1 MNDPLKDILERC
13 VIVLLGSFNPA
24 IFQPEWFLK
33 HSIVPEEE
41 IEGLTAE
48 PNIKEIPEIGL
59 KLEYGQSFFVTNDQ
73 SVINFKTFTMRTLRD
88 KLEIISKDKDSY
100 TLISNFLRK
109 LFRILEETPLKAYGI
124 NFNEHYRFDENYDQI
139 FNKFFSKNEN
149 LHSFFGQELTC
160 GFTLKTKQ
168 ANSILAFTMQP
179 SDNLKDGVCL
189 KANFHYDISE
199 SGVESLVNDFKNNFQ
214 LATEFFK
221 KTISENF
228 GVITE
233 YLSTNGELKKCKPEN

>member
-1 MNDPLKDILERC
+1 MNDPLNDILERC

-41 IEGLTAE
+41 IEGLTAA

-73 SVINFKTFTMRTLRD
+73 AVINFKTFTMRTLRD
-88 KLEIISKDKDSY
+88 KLEIISKDKNSF
-100 TLISNFLRK
+100 TLISNFIKK
-109 LFRILEETPLKAYGI
+109 LFKILEETPLKAYGI

-149 LHSFFGQELTC
+149 LRSFFGQELIC

-168 ANSILAFTMQP
+168 ANSILTLTMRP
-179 SDNLKDGVCL
+179 SDKLKDGVYL
-189 KANFHYDISE
+189 KANFHYDISD
-199 SGVESLVNDFKNNFQ
+199 SGVESLVNDFKNNFG

-221 KTISENF
+221 QTISKKF
-228 GVITE
+228 GQITE
-233 YLSTNGELKKCKPEN
+233 YVSQNGELKKCKP

>member
-1 MNDPLKDILERC
+1 MNDPLNDILERC

-48 PNIKEIPEIGL
+48 RNIKEIPEIGL

-73 SVINFKTFTMRTLRD
+73 SFINFKTFTMKTLRD
-88 KLEIISKDKDSY
+88 KLEIISKDKNSY

-124 NFNEHYRFDENYDQI
+124 NFNEHYRFDENYDQT
-139 FNKFFSKNEN
+139 FNRFFSKNEN
-149 LHSFFGQELTC
+149 LNSFFGQKLTC
-160 GFTLKTKQ
+160 GFSLKTEQ
-168 ANSILAFTMQP
+168 ANSTLTFTMRP
-179 SDNLKDGVCL
+179 SERLKDGVYF
-189 KANFHYDISE
+189 KANFHYDISD
-199 SGVESLVNDFKNNFQ
+199 SGVASLVDDFKNNFR

-221 KTISENF
+221 QTISENF
-228 GVITE
+228 GQIAE
-233 YLSTNGELKKCKPEN
+233 YVSQNGELKKCKP

>member
-1 MNDPLKDILERC
+1 MNDPLNDLLERC

-33 HSIVPEEE
+33 HSIIPEEE

-48 PNIKEIPEIGL
+48 PNIKEIPGTDL
-59 KLEYGQSFFVTNDQ
+59 KLEYGQFFFVTNDRAD
-73 SVINFKTFTMRTLRD
+73 INFKTFIMRTLRN
-88 KLEIISKDKDSY
+88 KLEIISKDKSSFN
-100 TLISNFLRK
+100 LISNFLRK
-109 LFRILEETPLKAYGI
+109 LFKILEETPLKAYGI
-124 NFNEHYRFDENYDQI
+124 NFNEHYKFNENYDQT
-139 FNKFFSKNEN
+139 FNRFFSKNEN
-149 LHSFFGQELTC
+149 LQSFLGQELAC

-168 ANSILAFTMQP
+168 ANSILTFTMQP
-179 SDNLKDGVCL
+179 SDKLEGGTYL
-189 KANFHYDISE
+189 KANFHYDISD
-199 SGVESLVNDFKNNFQ
+199 SGVAVLVNDCKNNFQ